1 MPIYSISADV
11 QIWKNLAEIYLQIYR
26 QVYRQILSADCTIS
40 RTLPVTNITGVRGSV
55 RVAADA
61 CGGQEDGGGDE
72 VDAEAGRHG
81 GVGQLKVLP
90 RRLRR
95 QGMHS
100 LVKCSLGR

>member
-1 MPIYSISADV
+1 MDHSVTPV
-11 QIWKNLAEIYLQIYR
+11 
-26 QVYRQILSADCTIS
+26 T
-40 RTLPVTNITGVRGSV
+40 PVTNITTGVRGSV

-61 CGGQEDGGGDE
+61 RGGQEDGGGDE

-95 QGMHS
+95 QGTDSSAELIGS
-100 LVKCSLGR
+100 LKLGNARVFFS